1 MRALCGYKHFR
12 VFLETTMINKILLIS
27 IIVLLSACSVSGKYR
42 GDGPCEG
49 FHKDPEAC
57 ERAAANSLVISNI
70 QLGQSP
76 EEVREIMGNEPER
89 REVTDSL
96 ETWGYRT
103 NYAER
108 LFTTITFKD
117 GKVSSIKQHSN

>member
-1 MRALCGYKHFR
+1 MKNMLF
-12 VFLETTMINKILLIS
+12 VIS
-27 IIVLLSACSVSGKYR
+27 IIVLVSACSVSGKYR
-42 GDGPCEG
+42 GDGPCKG

-57 ERAAANSLVISNI
+57 ERAAANSLVISKI

-76 EEVREIMGNEPER
+76 EEVREIMGNDPER
-89 REVTDSL
+89 REVTDDL

-103 NYAER
+103 NYAGK
-108 LFTTITFKD
+108 LFTTIAFKD